1 MYISSDSY
9 TQRGAFHVDSL
20 QPCEDSMSTYTRHA
34 EQKLYHL
41 HLTYFAVNILFQDRL
56 GGVPSFLWFSEDF
69 AAEFGPLSIDPNQH
83 VRRSI
88 RAKAHGTSTACEVWR
103 HFLPSSPRPPPLRR
117 LRHDAEYR
125 VVAADARPDLLV
137 VFLGVAHLVK
147 LRLPKQKRSVKNS
160 DQITRVRFYFHEI
173 K

>member
-41 HLTYFAVNILFQDRL
+41 HLTYFAVNILFQDRRAESP
-56 GGVPSFLWFSEDF
+56 PSSGFPRTS
-69 AAEFGPLSIDPNQH
+69 PLSLVHLLDPNQQ

-88 RAKAHGTSTACEVWR
+88 RAKAHWTSTACEVWR
-103 HFLPSSPRPPPLRR
+103 RFLPSSPRPPLLRR
-117 LRHDAEYR
+117 LRHNAEYG

-160 DQITRVRFYFHEI
+160 DRPRF
-173 K
+173 